1 MYKKLKI
8 DFEIPLILE
17 ESFDDF
23 VKNLNEQ
30 NGSLADCYE
39 QDIRNTLNCYDDAFT
54 EEQLQLL
61 RDYYVKGGIYKNV

>member
-8 DFEIPLILE
+8 DFDIPEILE
-17 ESFDDF
+17 DSIDDF

-39 QDIRNTLNCYDDAFT
+39 QDIRSTLNGCDECLT
-54 EEQLQLL
+54 EDQINIL
-61 RDYYVKGGIYKNV
+61 RNYYVKGGIYKND

>member
-8 DFEIPLILE
+8 NFEIPDILE

-30 NGSLADCYE
+30 NGNLADCYE
-39 QDIRNTLNCYDDAFT
+39 QDIRSTLNGCDECLT
-54 EEQLQLL
+54 EDQINIL
-61 RDYYVKGGIYKNV
+61 RNYYVKGENLK

>member
-8 DFEIPLILE
+8 DFEVPEILT

-30 NGSLADCYE
+30 NGNLADCYE
-39 QDIRNTLNCYDDAFT
+39 QDIRNTLNGCDECLT
-54 EEQLQLL
+54 EDQINIL
-61 RDYYVKGGIYKNV
+61 RNYYVKGGIYKND